1 MAYKAGAA
9 VTASTP
15 ECKRGSQVVAKPFAS
30 TLNYTT
36 GFRPPAEQNKSNED
50 KTLELLQEH
59 HQQMLRIIQIL
70 EEELSRQR
78 QERNAAEEL
87 QTSTLVTFF
96 QNIGAISTLGSSFTF
111 ALIVSQLQ
119 DPAEV
124 SRRHHFDLSTVRI
137 FIATSWFLFTVALVL
152 GILLAS
158 AIKSTRD
165 AEWKKRQRILAI
177 IFLYPLIGVALIL
190 LSLSVAAY
198 VDVVGFLMLGLV
210 LFYPV
215 VVWPT
220 IWCFK
225 GLDKLVGN
233 MGSGAIPPS
242 DSGE

>member
-9 VTASTP
+9 VTASTS
-15 ECKRGSQVVAKPFAS
+15 ECKRGSQAVAKPFAS
-30 TLNYTT
+30 TLNYTA

-59 HQQMLRIIQIL
+59 YQQMLRITQIL

-124 SRRHHFDLSTVRI
+124 SRRHHFNLSTVRI

-177 IFLYPLIGVALIL
+177 MFLYPLIGVALIL

-215 VVWPT
+215 VVWPI
-220 IWCFK
+220 IWCCK
-225 GLDKLVGN
+225 GLDTLVGN
-233 MGSGAIPPS
+233 MGSG
-242 DSGE
+242 